1 MIKLINLDKI
11 FDKYIERYVLDN
23 VGKVKPEEIENKI
36 PVLYEEFGNS
46 TQKELDDKTPNEFY
60 RQFTPD
66 ELLCALKEHIEKDV
80 PVSDFL
86 IEAITAN
93 SDSVKPVKA
102 ALMQEEDE
110 QFTAYLM
117 NILNDLKADIVDMR
131 DEIEIRE
138 AEKRFK
144 KLRYDILNFANQIAS
159 AQQISAEMIDQ
170 IFDEC
175 GEYEKLS
182 ESYGFKND
190 RVNVSMSVIK
200 SRYEEL
206 LKEGRITK

>member
-1 MIKLINLDKI
+1 MNQHLLNIMSIDYVSLLLALGTIVVGFVAIKKALEEFCQTFGIEL
-11 FDKYIERYVLDN
+11 KYIREKREQMECQTEVKSKLAELNERQD
-23 VGKVKPEEIENKI
+23 KFEHQHEESIKARDKFNKEIIECI
-36 PVLYEEFGNS
+36 
-46 TQKELDDKTPNEFY
+46 
-60 RQFTPD
+60 
-66 ELLCALKEHIEKDV
+66 
-80 PVSDFL
+80 
-86 IEAITAN
+86 
-93 SDSVKPVKA
+93 
-102 ALMQEEDE
+102 
-110 QFTAYLM
+110 
-117 NILNDLKADIVDMR
+117 NDLIADLVDMR

-175 GEYEKLS
+175 NEYEKLS
-182 ESYGFKND
+182 EDFGFKND

-200 SRYEEL
+200 SKYEEL